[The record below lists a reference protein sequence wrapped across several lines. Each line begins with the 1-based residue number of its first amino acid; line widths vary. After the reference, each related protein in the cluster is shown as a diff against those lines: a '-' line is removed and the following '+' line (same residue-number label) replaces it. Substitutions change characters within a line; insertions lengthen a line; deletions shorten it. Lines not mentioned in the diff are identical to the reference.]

1 MNRALILIRGLPGSG
16 KSTLARRLAKSIGVV
31 HFEADQ
37 FFVDSSG
44 KYNFDLSRLGEAHRW
59 CQSETRRCLASN
71 FTVVVS
77 NTFTTIKE
85 LRPYFD
91 LAREFEIVPQVV
103 TCENQF
109 DNVHD
114 VPKETLDRMRQ
125 RWASDISELFRKD

>member
-16 KSTLARRLAKSIGVV
+16 KSTLARRLAKGLGVV

-44 KYNFDLSRLGEAHRW
+44 KYNFDLSRLGEAHHW

-85 LRPYFD
+85 LRPYFEI
-91 LAREFEIVPQVV
+91 AREFEIVPQVIA
-103 TCENQF
+103 CQNQF
-109 DNVHD
+109 DNIHN
-114 VPKETLDRMRQ
+114 VPEETLMRMRQ
-125 RWASDISELFRKD
+125 RWVSDIGELFEID

>member
-44 KYNFDLSRLGEAHRW
+44 KYNFDLSRLSEAHHW

-85 LRPYFD
+85 LRPYFEI
-91 LAREFEIVPQVV
+91 AREFEIVPQVV

-109 DNVHD
+109 ENVHA
-114 VPKETLDRMRQ
+114 VPRETLDRMRQ
-125 RWASDISELFRKD
+125 RWATDITELF

>member
-16 KSTLARRLAKSIGVV
+16 KSTLARRLAKSLGVV
-31 HFEADQ
+31 YFEADQ

-44 KYNFDLSRLGEAHRW
+44 RYNFDLSRLSEAHRW
-59 CQSETRRCLASN
+59 CQSETRRCLESN

-125 RWASDISELFRKD
+125 RWASDIGELFRKD